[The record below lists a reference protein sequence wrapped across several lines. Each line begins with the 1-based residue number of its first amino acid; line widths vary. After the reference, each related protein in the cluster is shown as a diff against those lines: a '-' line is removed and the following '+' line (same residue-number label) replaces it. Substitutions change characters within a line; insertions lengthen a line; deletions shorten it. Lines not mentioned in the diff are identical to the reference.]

1 MQMVTAISLGMKYL
15 VENVEEHRREFSK
28 LTVLEIYIGL
38 ACTFTLILS
47 LFVLALIIFHTFL
60 IGRALTSWE
69 HIAWFRIT
77 YLKVWPKKFGS
88 PFTQGSVMAN
98 YR

>member
-1 MQMVTAISLGMKYL
+1 MVVAISLGMKYL

-28 LTVLEIYIGL
+28 LTLLEIDIGL
-38 ACTFTLILS
+38 SCLFTLILS
-47 LFVLALIIFHTFL
+47 IFVLALLIFHILL

-69 HIAWFRIT
+69 HIAWFRIS
-77 YLKVWPKKFGS
+77 YLKVWPRKFGS
-88 PFTQGSVMAN
+88 PFSQGSVSAN